1 MIYFDN
7 AATTFPK
14 PPCVAKAVQEAL
26 VRYGA
31 NPGRGG
37 HDLSIETARRVYRC
51 RELAAQLFCCQ
62 PEQVVF
68 TKNCTESL
76 NIVIKGVLRPGD
88 HVIISDLEHNA
99 VYRVVDALARQ
110 GLITYSVAETCPSDE
125 KTVWNF
131 EHLIRPNTRLIVCT
145 QGSNVFGV
153 RVPVEKIGAMV
164 RRRGVLM
171 AVDAA
176 QTAGLLDIDLRESAI
191 DYLCLPGHKGL
202 YGPAGTGL
210 LIVNCDLL
218 PASLL
223 EGGTGSFSMEAQMPD
238 FLPDLLEAGT
248 VNTPGI
254 LGLGAGIGFV
264 LQHTPARLYR
274 REMDLC
280 AYLYRGLSRI
290 DGVKLYSPPPR
301 MGKSLPLIA
310 LNLGTLDST
319 RAAELLNE
327 HHIAVRA
334 GFHCAAL
341 AHRKWH
347 TDRDGVVRVSL
358 GAFNTPA
365 QAQAFCAAAQD
376 ILRRTRGK
384 KS

>member
-125 KTVWNF
+125 KTIWNF

-153 RVPVEKIGAMV
+153 RVPVEKIGAMA

-176 QTAGLLDIDLRESAI
+176 QTAGLLDINLRESAI

-202 YGPAGTGL
+202 YGPQGTGGL
-210 LIVNCDLL
+210 VVAEGVEVPPFKVGGSGVRSFDEEHPRRL
-218 PASLL
+218 PES
-223 EGGTGSFSMEAQMPD
+223 
-238 FLPDLLEAGT
+238 LEAGT
-248 VNTPGI
+248 LNAHGI
-254 LGLGAGIGFV
+254 AGLAAGVAFVERVGADAIAARMRALVARFEDGVRALDGVRVVGGRGGIDRCGIVAVV
-264 LQHTPARLYR
+264 LEGVDAAEASARLYADFDICTR
-274 REMDLC
+274 AGAHC
-280 AYLYRGLSRI
+280 A
-290 DGVKLYSPPPR
+290 
-301 MGKSLPLIA
+301 PLMHRA
-310 LNLGTLDST
+310 LGTEG
-319 RAAELLNE
+319 AG
-327 HHIAVRA
+327 AVRFSFSHFTTEDEVDA
-334 GFHCAAL
+334 AARAL
-341 AHRKWH
+341 ACLAREA
-347 TDRDGVVRVSL
+347 T
-358 GAFNTPA
+358 
-365 QAQAFCAAAQD
+365 
-376 ILRRTRGK
+376 
-384 KS
+384 

>member
-1 MIYFDN
+1 M
-7 AATTFPK
+7 
-14 PPCVAKAVQEAL
+14 
-26 VRYGA
+26 
-31 NPGRGG
+31 
-37 HDLSIETARRVYRC
+37 
-51 RELAAQLFCCQ
+51 
-62 PEQVVF
+62 
-68 TKNCTESL
+68 
-76 NIVIKGVLRPGD
+76 
-88 HVIISDLEHNA
+88 
-99 VYRVVDALARQ
+99 
-110 GLITYSVAETCPSDE
+110 
-125 KTVWNF
+125 
-131 EHLIRPNTRLIVCT
+131 VC
-145 QGSNVFGV
+145 GC
-153 RVPVEKIGAMV
+153 PVEKIGAMA

-176 QTAGLLDIDLRESAI
+176 QTAGLLDINLKESAI

-334 GFHCAAL
+334 RFSLCGAGPPQV
-341 AHRKWH
+341 AHRP
-347 TDRDGVVRVSL
+347 RRR
-358 GAFNTPA
+358 GAGEPGRLQYPGA
-365 QAQAFCAAAQD
+365 GAG
-376 ILRRTRGK
+376 ILRGGTGDSQENQREKILKIFHGF
-384 KS
+384 

>member
-1 MIYFDN
+1 M
-7 AATTFPK
+7 
-14 PPCVAKAVQEAL
+14 
-26 VRYGA
+26 
-31 NPGRGG
+31 
-37 HDLSIETARRVYRC
+37 
-51 RELAAQLFCCQ
+51 
-62 PEQVVF
+62 
-68 TKNCTESL
+68 
-76 NIVIKGVLRPGD
+76 
-88 HVIISDLEHNA
+88 
-99 VYRVVDALARQ
+99 
-110 GLITYSVAETCPSDE
+110 
-125 KTVWNF
+125 
-131 EHLIRPNTRLIVCT
+131 
-145 QGSNVFGV
+145 
-153 RVPVEKIGAMV
+153 
-164 RRRGVLM
+164 
-171 AVDAA
+171 
-176 QTAGLLDIDLRESAI
+176 
-191 DYLCLPGHKGL
+191 
-202 YGPAGTGL
+202 
-210 LIVNCDLL
+210 IVNCDLL

-280 AYLYRGLSRI
+280 ASLYRGLSRI

-310 LNLGTLDST
+310 LNIGTLDST

-365 QAQAFCAAAQD
+365 QAQAFCAAAQE